1 MAEDRDITGQKTS
14 SLAVLQN
21 TKLPLWVSLLLV
33 LLVIV
38 AFVWKQAA
46 VSQVDKRMQEQ
57 AQQFETEKA
66 AIRTQAADAL
76 AKNSDAAHQLLGTA
90 LSWAI
95 RGELI
100 RNNLDQIDQYF
111 AELVK
116 VERIKLAV
124 LSNQDGK
131 ILVSSDKKYQ
141 DGEFGQA
148 FPAELLNEAQVAIH
162 PGPDG
167 SKLIVMPI
175 MGLNSRLGTAVV
187 SYMPE
192 QLEMGSK

>member
-1 MAEDRDITGQKTS
+1 M
-14 SLAVLQN
+14 LQD

-33 LLVIV
+33 VLLIV

-46 VSQVDKRMQEQ
+46 VSQVEQQMQEQ
-57 AQQFETEKA
+57 AQQLETAKA
-66 AIRTQAADAL
+66 AIRAEAASAL
-76 AKNSDAAHQLLGTA
+76 AQNSDAAHSLLGTS

-124 LSNQDGK
+124 LSDPAGK
-131 ILVSSDKKYQ
+131 LLVSSDKKYQ
-141 DGEFGQA
+141 DGEFAQA
-148 FPAELLNEAQVAIH
+148 FPAELLNEAGVAVR

-167 SKLIVMPI
+167 TKLLVMPI
-175 MGLNSRLGTAVV
+175 MGLNARLGTAVI
-187 SYMPE
+187 SYTPE
-192 QLEMGSK
+192 QLALGGK